1 MREPVDCPKCGRPYR
16 ADLLKEC
23 PRCGG
28 GAAATGA
35 SPESRGGDSVVA
47 SSPSMRQSN
56 FADARTSRQSDA
68 ARIATQSAR
77 IVNGYGTYIQVLGII
92 IGATIIVGGFILAS
106 QNNSITYGLIGLIVG
121 ALDLAFF
128 AVQGALF
135 RMISNYVIARLE

>member
-1 MREPVDCPKCGRPYR
+1 
-16 ADLLKEC
+16 
-23 PRCGG
+23 
-28 GAAATGA
+28 
-35 SPESRGGDSVVA
+35 
-47 SSPSMRQSN
+47 MRQSN